1 MSAPACLPPGTMCI
15 EGRRYV
21 ALYTS
26 KLLRNLAKLGVYAYD
41 VEACTCKTAYVQ
53 LHPFH
58 GFKCWNMASKDL
70 GDQLKDLTLED
81 VIPQNKELGYGA
93 YGKVFAVDYLGLS
106 CAAKEI
112 HSLLLYGVSAEE
124 KKAIKNGFIRECYH
138 SSLIRHPNI
147 VQFMGVYYTERS
159 DLPIMVM
166 ELMDTSLTSFIEN
179 NQSKIAVET
188 KLSILHHVSLG
199 LSHLH
204 ARRPAVVHRD
214 LSSNNVLLTSHL
226 VAKISDLGTAKMIR
240 GDSKQTKSRLTTAP
254 GTLHFMPPEAL
265 EEDDPVYG
273 TPVDVFSFGGI
284 TLHLFSGEWPT
295 PSGPKKRDPTTNKL
309 VALSETQRRQ
319 RYLDAMTVE
328 GAALK
333 EMVMRCL
340 DDDPNQRP
348 PIREVSQMIKS
359 VKVCTHS
366 LQILLHAIYVAMYM
380 YSL

>member
-1 MSAPACLPPGTMCI
+1 M
-15 EGRRYV
+15 RHYV
-21 ALYTS
+21 GYLQIGS
-26 KLLRNLAKLGVYAYD
+26 
-41 VEACTCKTAYVQ
+41 
-53 LHPFH
+53 H
-58 GFKCWNMASKDL
+58 MASKDL
-70 GDQLKDLTLED
+70 SDLLQDLTLVE
-81 VIPQNKELGYGA
+81 VIPQSKELGRGA
-93 YGKVFAVDYLGLS
+93 YGKVFTVNHVGLP

-112 HSLLLYGVSAEE
+112 HSLLLDGVSAEE
-124 KKAIKNGFIRECYH
+124 KKAIKDGFIRECYH
-138 SSLIRHPNI
+138 SSLVRHPNI
-147 VQFMGVYYTERS
+147 VLFMGVYYTERS

-166 ELMDTSLTSFIEN
+166 ELMDTSLTSFIEKN
-179 NQSKIAVET
+179 LFKIAVET
-188 KLSILHHVSLG
+188 KLSILQHVSLG

-284 TLHLFSGEWPT
+284 ALHLFSEEWPT

-309 VALSETQRRQ
+309 VALSEAQRRQ
-319 RYLDAMTVE
+319 RYLDTMTVE

-333 EMVMRCL
+333 EMVTRCL
-340 DDDPNQRP
+340 DDDPDQRP

-366 LQILLHAIYVAMYM
+366 VQILLHAIYVAT